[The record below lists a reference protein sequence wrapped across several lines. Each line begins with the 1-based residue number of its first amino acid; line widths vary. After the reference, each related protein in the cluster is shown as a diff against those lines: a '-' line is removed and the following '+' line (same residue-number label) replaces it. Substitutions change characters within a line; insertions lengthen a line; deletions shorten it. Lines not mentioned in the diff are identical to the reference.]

1 MLPGI
6 RVGSEESQGSAFVL
20 QKAPQS
26 LPGEIDGFLGVRA
39 LNSSLVEIN
48 FEASALRLIGP
59 GPQSLPGLHKVQSRM
74 DIPLDPPVTASRK
87 TADPARLEDEAEELA
102 RLSAGI
108 PAQIHGVNLRLM
120 PKDLD
125 SQLKRI
131 EKLAKHLRSQVS
143 P

>member
-1 MLPGI
+1 MRRTALSVLASLLFAFPLAENSPG
-6 RVGSEESQGSAFVL
+6 L
-20 QKAPQS
+20 
-26 LPGEIDGFLGVRA
+26 
-39 LNSSLVEIN
+39 
-48 FEASALRLIGP
+48 
-59 GPQSLPGLHKVQSRM
+59 QSLPGLHKVPSRM
-74 DIPLDPPVTASRK
+74 DIPFDPPATASRK
-87 TADPARLEDEAEELA
+87 TADPVQLEDEAAELA

-108 PAQIHGVNLRLM
+108 PAQIQSVNRRIR

>member
-1 MLPGI
+1 MTFPFRFL
-6 RVGSEESQGSAFVL
+6 AL
-20 QKAPQS
+20 
-26 LPGEIDGFLGVRA
+26 GFLLFYTRGIESWQIAVTVPTVPGNA
-39 LNSSLVEIN
+39 IPFQLGSG
-48 FEASALRLIGP
+48 FLIEL
-59 GPQSLPGLHKVQSRM
+59 QSLPGLHKVQNRT
-74 DIPLDPPVTASRK
+74 DIPLDPPETASRK
-87 TADPARLEDEAEELA
+87 AADPARLEDEAEELA

-108 PAQIHGVNLRLM
+108 PAQIQSVNLKKV